1 MCLSKQNEKH
11 FKTCINSSNANKNAY
26 DDSVTLYD
34 IDCDLSSSSWL
45 TYDALE
51 MCNNNNDCDYYYY
64 YY

>member
-1 MCLSKQNEKH
+1 MKKVWISAVCLSKQNEKH

-45 TYDALE
+45 
-51 MCNNNNDCDYYYY
+51 
-64 YY
+64 